1 MPRKLSVSVAK
12 PRNASIQDVPTP
24 SVGKKWESRS
34 GKKKPYTSPVLIE
47 YGNAKKLRAMLDIP
61 ATKQN

>member
-24 SVGKKWESRS
+24 SVGEKWESRS
-34 GKKKPYTSPVLIE
+34 GKKKPYTPPILIE
-47 YGNAKKLRAMLDIP
+47 YGNANRLRAMLDMP
-61 ATKQN
+61 ATKQD